1 MACFPILSLI
11 SSVVRR
17 KRDSGAK
24 VEFTWVAAHSTSQEL
39 EHVGNRIA
47 DFTAKRFCN
56 PNSLNPPGIQPLTL
70 ASCYPFVALYN
81 ESRLLIG
88 DPRRCCRVV
97 LHSSLKGVWERSR
110 TQSRFSGMQPAAS
123 ALWHAAVSLS
133 PAHTPLALRI
143 LTETVQ
149 WMRDEKAPYAAACSH
164 CRHVR
169 DLEHL
174 VQCHDLRRERAG
186 ANTAV
191 CRILLA
197 LDLPSL
203 TSKASS
209 FLSEGQHL
217 LNTLKGMGIIAAT
230 STAAEIAGLAGAFC
244 ADTARAAL
252 HSHGATASQC
262 DHCRHSPHPSL
273 LDSPPGV
280 DAL

>member
-1 MACFPILSLI
+1 MHGCVRAKVVPFDAELQAIVRALVAPPLSCSIHIYSDSQAALKAISSFDREPRERARFRMACFPILSLI

-24 VEFTWVAAHSTSQEL
+24 VVLTWVAAHSTSQEI

-56 PNSLNPPGIQPLTL
+56 PNSLNPHGIQPLTL

-110 TQSRFSGMQPAAS
+110 TQSRFSGMQHAAS
-123 ALWHAAVSLS
+123 ALWHAAISFS

-143 LTETVQ
+143 LTDTIQ
-149 WMRDEKAPYAAACSH
+149 WMRDEKAPYAAACTH

-191 CRILLA
+191 CRILIA

-203 TSKASS
+203 TAKPLAS
-209 FLSEGQHL
+209 FLKG
-217 LNTLKGMGIIAAT
+217 NTC
-230 STAAEIAGLAGAFC
+230 ST
-244 ADTARAAL
+244 R
-252 HSHGATASQC
+252 
-262 DHCRHSPHPSL
+262 
-273 LDSPPGV
+273 
-280 DAL
+280 